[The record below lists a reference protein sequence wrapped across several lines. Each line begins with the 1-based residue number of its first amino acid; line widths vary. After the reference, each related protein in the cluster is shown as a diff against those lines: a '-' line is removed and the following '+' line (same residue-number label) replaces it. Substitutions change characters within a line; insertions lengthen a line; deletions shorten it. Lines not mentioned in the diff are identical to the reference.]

1 VSIGPWLCA
10 ACGAAWIAGVAWR
23 TPGSALAAVARGV
36 VGSLVA
42 VALAW
47 AGYFA
52 LDRAGAQVSWSEVLG
67 GGASSFLMVGAI
79 GMVEE
84 GAKLV
89 GMALASV
96 GARPG
101 GRSVATTV
109 LSVSAGFA
117 ALEAAISLATAEPEL
132 ALVRALLAP
141 VAHAALSA
149 PLALVLVGGRS
160 GMRWIVPALLLAAA
174 LHGAADLSLATRFG
188 RAGYAAVLIAPPVLL
203 HLNARFGL
211 LRAARA
217 GAGSP
222 RPA

>member
-10 ACGAAWIAGVAWR
+10 ACGVAWIAGLAWR

-47 AGYFA
+47 AGYLV

-79 GMVEE
+79 GLVEE

-117 ALEAAISLATAEPEL
+117 ALEAALSLAAAEPEL

-203 HLNARFGL
+203 HLHARFGL

-217 GAGSP
+217 GASSL

>member
-1 VSIGPWLCA
+1 MAIGPWLCA
-10 ACGAAWIAGVAWR
+10 ACGVAWIAGLAWR
-23 TPGSALAAVARGV
+23 TPGSGLAAVARGV
-36 VGSLVA
+36 AGSLVA

-47 AGYFA
+47 AGYLA
-52 LDRAGAQVSWSEVLG
+52 LEHAGAQVSWGEVLG
-67 GGASSFLMVGAI
+67 GGASGALVAAAI
-79 GMVEE
+79 GLVEE

-101 GRSVATTV
+101 GRTVASTV

-117 ALEAAISLATAEPEL
+117 ALEAAISLAAAEPEL

-188 RAGYAAVLIAPPVLL
+188 RAGYAAVLLAPPVLL
-203 HLNARFGL
+203 HLHARLGG
-211 LRAARA
+211 LRAARQ